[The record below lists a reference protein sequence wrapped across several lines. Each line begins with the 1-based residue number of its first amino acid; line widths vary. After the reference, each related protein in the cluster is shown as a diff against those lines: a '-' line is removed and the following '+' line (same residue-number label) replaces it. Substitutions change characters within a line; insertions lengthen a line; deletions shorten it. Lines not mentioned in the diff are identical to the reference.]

1 MDGFNFKM
9 YGHSM
14 EDYKTIIKA
23 LKMWLDIETAVGCP
37 GHTTTANNIQKIT
50 DSEIYFS
57 PKFKRQ
63 QKHKAKIK
71 NFSEIE
77 NQRVDIKQK
86 KEISSVLLCDDIS
99 TTGETLCVFET
110 ILRRKAGVK
119 RVEKFVISHKKKDAD
134 KVFMVA
140 IPELF
145 DGIDMGDIDTGEL
158 FLG

>member
-1 MDGFNFKM
+1 M
-9 YGHSM
+9 
-14 EDYKTIIKA
+14 
-23 LKMWLDIETAVGCP
+23 
-37 GHTTTANNIQKIT
+37 
-50 DSEIYFS
+50 
-57 PKFKRQ
+57 
-63 QKHKAKIK
+63 
-71 NFSEIE
+71 
-77 NQRVDIKQK
+77 
-86 KEISSVLLCDDIS
+86 CDDIS